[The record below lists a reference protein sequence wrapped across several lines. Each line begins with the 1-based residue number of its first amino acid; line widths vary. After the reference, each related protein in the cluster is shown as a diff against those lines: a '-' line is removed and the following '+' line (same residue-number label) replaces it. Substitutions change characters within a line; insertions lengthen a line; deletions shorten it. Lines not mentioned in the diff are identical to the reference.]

1 MKKLAIT
8 NILILLVF
16 STNLYAQQW
25 TMEQCI
31 DSAYSNSTQIAIA
44 NNNQKIIALK
54 QQEVKSNLLPK
65 LSLNGEYKYF
75 LELPYQLM
83 PLSVFGGPEG
93 QFKEA
98 QFGVPHNINANAL
111 LQGPLYSAALM
122 GNIEKLA
129 TNIKMVDI
137 ETEKTYEEVYF
148 EVSTIYRNA
157 QLLKSQL
164 IFIDSTLENTKR
176 IQGIVAQL
184 AAEKMA
190 NQSDIK
196 KLDLKILTLELNRN
210 KIETNLA
217 QLYNALQLLTGAENS
232 FEVEDNIVMVD
243 IQQYAANEN
252 KDLALLK
259 MQSQL
264 INIDLQTLKRS
275 KYIPEIG
282 FVATYGTQ
290 GYGYNQEP
298 NQFLNF
304 YPIGYVGL
312 RVSYPLFNGNATNKK
327 IDQNE
332 LALENLKLKEKAV
345 QDQLDLAINNA
356 VLSLYNA
363 YENVTLNETQL
374 DLSETIY
381 KQELKK
387 HQQGVVSIND
397 VLMAQNEL
405 IQNQQ
410 SYLQSIAQFLA
421 ADLMLKKLTNNIPKN
436 K

>member
-1 MKKLAIT
+1 
-8 NILILLVF
+8 
-16 STNLYAQQW
+16 
-25 TMEQCI
+25 
-31 DSAYSNSTQIAIA
+31 
-44 NNNQKIIALK
+44 
-54 QQEVKSNLLPK
+54 
-65 LSLNGEYKYF
+65 
-75 LELPYQLM
+75 
-83 PLSVFGGPEG
+83 
-93 QFKEA
+93 
-98 QFGVPHNINANAL
+98 
-111 LQGPLYSAALM
+111 
-122 GNIEKLA
+122 
-129 TNIKMVDI
+129 
-137 ETEKTYEEVYF
+137 
-148 EVSTIYRNA
+148 
-157 QLLKSQL
+157 
-164 IFIDSTLENTKR
+164 
-176 IQGIVAQL
+176 
-184 AAEKMA
+184 MA